1 MELTHQRQSLKGNH
15 NLEHFEIFYQK
26 HIDNMAELI
35 LIWVKYAIGSA
46 ALILHHWFLWHAG
59 MTRD

>member
-1 MELTHQRQSLKGNH
+1 MELTHQRQSPKGNH

-46 ALILHHWFLWHAG
+46 ALLLHHWFLWHAG